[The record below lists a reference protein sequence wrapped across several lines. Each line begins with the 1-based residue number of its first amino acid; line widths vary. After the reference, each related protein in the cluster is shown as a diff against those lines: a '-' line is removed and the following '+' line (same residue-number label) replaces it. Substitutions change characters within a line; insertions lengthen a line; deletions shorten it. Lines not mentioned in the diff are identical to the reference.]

1 MSTNWSTTGANNFSI
16 ILLTLNLILSKSYA
30 QLFDNNTI
38 TSESSKSKN
47 KQYPSCSN
55 VMFKTINIL
64 ELNLFV
70 IIKYCI
76 SVVVNVKINKT
87 IAIHIIIKVAIIVLA
102 TITV

>member
-16 ILLTLNLILSKSYA
+16 ILLTLTWILSKFYA

-38 TSESSKSKN
+38 NSESSKSKN
-47 KQYPSCSN
+47 KQYTSCSK

-76 SVVVNVKINKT
+76 SVVVDVKINKT
-87 IAIHIIIKVAIIVLA
+87 FVIHIVIKVP
-102 TITV
+102 